1 LLLKLLVTLL
11 GVVHLSLETQCLLER
26 IYEEKKELSKEV
38 AFSNYLREKL
48 PGGKEDE
55 NSLKS
60 VIEGLKHAGFDASKI
75 QEVSSQISLIGKRE
89 LSVEQFLKISRYF
102 EELMNLGLSVSTM
115 EKILSTVKEDGVTLD
130 EYLNE
135 RAVYVRDKLAYMKSL
150 KELIDAHRRAE
161 KQIKQINEEIALKK
175 VKLERT

>member
-1 LLLKLLVTLL
+1 M
-11 GVVHLSLETQCLLER
+11 
-26 IYEEKKELSKEV
+26 
-38 AFSNYLREKL
+38 
-48 PGGKEDE
+48 
-55 NSLKS
+55 
-60 VIEGLKHAGFDASKI
+60 
-75 QEVSSQISLIGKRE
+75 SSD
-89 LSVEQFLKISRYF
+89 VD
-102 EELMNLGLSVSTM
+102 
-115 EKILSTVKEDGVTLD
+115 VKGDGVTLD